1 MVIFACVMKG
11 NYHGRG
17 ADYVNILFDS
27 VSRNMP
33 TNKPFHF
40 WCLSDT
46 PDGLDDNIVVKPLP
60 DGITGWWN
68 KIYLFSDV
76 FPQGARIVY
85 LDLDVV
91 VCGRLD
97 EIYAYDGPFCGMK
110 DHWNSGQFGSALMM
124 WEAGTL
130 GYLWDEWNR
139 QGRPEAGG
147 DQEWIGSQVA
157 AERWDAIYPGQ
168 IVSFKD
174 SCKPYPPKGTRL
186 VNCHGRP
193 KPHENENEF
202 VRKCWTRGGIQEFDL
217 EFFCNTRDE
226 ELKAH
231 IDHALTLG
239 LPEVTSDDAHE
250 GVALLIGGGPSLKRS
265 IPFIKGLQ
273 QAGATVFAMNNAA
286 RYLRERDV
294 CVDYQVMLDARQENA
309 KYVGNAT
316 EYLLASQCHPDVFAS
331 ARGPV
336 TLWHAYYDNAHEFYP
351 ADHEMTLVGG
361 GTTVLLR
368 SMCLVYTMGYRNIH
382 LFGGDSSSETQ
393 AHAYE
398 QTQSIKDAD
407 VSVEIT
413 DGEMTFQA
421 APWMAMQAREFQE
434 VATALA
440 ELDCSISVH
449 GDGLLPHV
457 ARKMTQAA

>member
-17 ADYVNILFDS
+17 AEYVNVLLDS
-27 VSRNMP
+27 VARNVP
-33 TNKPFHF
+33 ADKPFEF
-40 WCLSDT
+40 WCLTDT
-46 PDGLDDNIVVKPLP
+46 PEGLDENIVVKPLP
-60 DGITGWWN
+60 DGMTGWWN

-76 FPQGARIVY
+76 FPEGARIVY

-110 DHWNSGQFGSALMM
+110 DHWNPGQFGSAFMM

-130 GYLWDEWNR
+130 GFLWEEWNR
-139 QGRPEAGG
+139 QGKPEDGG
-147 DQEWIGSQVA
+147 DQEWIGSQVS
-157 AERWDAIYPGQ
+157 AERWDAVCPGQ

-174 SCKPYPPKGTRL
+174 SCRPYPPKGTRL

-202 VRKCWTRGGIQEFDL
+202 IRKCWARGGIKEFDL
-217 EFFCNTRDE
+217 DFFCNTRDE
-226 ELKAH
+226 ELKAQ
-231 IDHALTLG
+231 IAQALSLG
-239 LPEVTSDDAHE
+239 LPEITSQPANDITA
-250 GVALLIGGGPSLKRS
+250 VLVGGAPSLKRS
-265 IPFIKGLQ
+265 IPFILGLKN
-273 QAGATVFAMNNAA
+273 AGANVFAMNNAA
-286 RYLRERDV
+286 WYLKERGID
-294 CVDYQVMLDARQENA
+294 VDYQVMLDARPENA

-316 EYLLASQCHPDVFAS
+316 AYLLASQCHPDVFAN
-331 ARGPV
+331 AQGPV
-336 TLWHAYYDNAHEFYP
+336 TLWHAYYDDPTFYP
-351 ADHEMTLVGG
+351 VNREMTLIGG

-368 SMCLVYTMGYRNIH
+368 SLCLAYTMGVRNIH
-382 LFGGDSSSETQ
+382 MFGCDSSSETE
-393 AHAYE
+393 AHAYQ
-398 QTQSIKDAD
+398 QTQSIIDGD
-407 VSVEIT
+407 VSVEVT
-413 DGEMTFQA
+413 DGEDTFQA
-421 APWMAMQAREFQE
+421 APWMVMQAREFQE

-457 ARKMTQAA
+457 AKKMTQAV